1 MKNSRRARI
10 ASLILVL
17 VLSASVP
24 ARIVG
29 ADETPDPAIGYWTDT
44 NVVVTDADAQKIRRF
59 PDFERFSLNGPVI
72 AGERKGKRNF
82 QRRIVAYDIASGERR
97 FRIPDAR
104 NPVATAGG
112 KRIAFLPTSARDDL
126 ALSVWMRMGT
136 GRIRKLAQFS
146 AGPGFPGIRH
156 GMRGGAAPLDIAF
169 DRRGRTMALVGG
181 LETLRSFDVWLVDVK
196 TKKVTRMTRG
206 NHSHSPSLS
215 PDGGHLAVRV
225 ESAEACPDDVFGEI
239 LIGKIRVIST
249 ATRERKTL
257 TSFDC
262 DLFYDTPRWIDNQ
275 SLLAVRV
282 TKDDTESFGYDLDI
296 VRIDVASGAITEV
309 VTKDNPCC
317 ITTSPRLGKVAY
329 EFTDRPGFTVY
340 DLESETVV
348 DFPEGHYVPHLAGEN
363 RF

>member
-1 MKNSRRARI
+1 MKISKRPWI
-10 ASLILVL
+10 ASSILVL

-29 ADETPDPAIGYWTDT
+29 ADEIAKPAIGYWTDT
-44 NVVVTDADAQKIRRF
+44 NVVVADADGREIRRF
-59 PDFERFSLNGPVI
+59 PDFEHFSFNGPVL

-82 QRRIVAYDIASGERR
+82 QRRIVAYDIASGERL

-104 NPVATAGG
+104 LPVVTAGG
-112 KRIAFLPTSARDDL
+112 KRIAFLSTNARDDSTV
-126 ALSVWMRMGT
+126 SVWMRMGT
-136 GRIRKLAQFS
+136 GRIRKLAKFS

-156 GMRGGAAPLDIAF
+156 GMRGGALPLDIAF
-169 DRRGRTMALVGG
+169 LVGG
-181 LETLRSFDVWLVDVK
+181 FETLRSFDVWLVNVK
-196 TKKVTRMTRG
+196 TKRVTRMTKG

-239 LIGKIRVIST
+239 LIGKIRVISS

-262 DLFYDTPRWIDNQ
+262 DLFYDSPRWIDNQ
-275 SLLAVRV
+275 TLLAVRV
-282 TKDDTESFGYDLDI
+282 TKDDTETYGYDFDI
-296 VRIDVASGAITEV
+296 VRIDVATGAINEV
-309 VTKDNPCC
+309 VTKGNPLA
-317 ITTSPRLGKVAY
+317 ITTSPGLGKVAY
-329 EFTDRPGFTVY
+329 EFTDRPGFSVY
-340 DLESETVV
+340 DLESEAVV

>member
-1 MKNSRRARI
+1 MKNSRRAWI

-17 VLSASVP
+17 VMSASVP

-29 ADETPDPAIGYWTDT
+29 AGEVPDPAIGYWIDT

-59 PDFERFSLNGPVI
+59 PDFEHFSFNGPVL
-72 AGERKGKRNF
+72 AGERKGKGTF

-104 NPVATAGG
+104 NPVVTAGG
-112 KRIAFLPTSARDDL
+112 KRIAFLPTRARDDL

-136 GRIRKLAQFS
+136 GRVRKLAQFS
-146 AGPGFPGIRH
+146 AAPGFPGIRH
-156 GMRGGAAPLDIAF
+156 GMRGGAVPLDIAF
-169 DRRGRTMALVGG
+169 DKRGRTMAMAGG
-181 LETLRSFDVWLVDVK
+181 LETIRAFDVWLVDVR

-215 PDGGHLAVRV
+215 PDGGRLVVRV
-225 ESAEACPDDVFGEI
+225 ESDEACPDDVFGEI
-239 LIGKIRVIST
+239 LIGKVRVIST
-249 ATRERKTL
+249 ATGERKTL

-262 DLFYDTPRWIDNQ
+262 DLFYDTPRWIDNR
-275 SLLAVRV
+275 SLLAVRA
-282 TKDDTESFGYDLDI
+282 TKDDTETFGYDLDI
-296 VRIDVASGAITEV
+296 VRIDAASGAITEV
-309 VTKDNPCC
+309 VTDGSPCC
-317 ITTSPRLGKVAY
+317 LTTSPSLGKVAY
-329 EFTDRPGFTVY
+329 EFTDRPGFSVL
-340 DLESETVV
+340 DLESGSIL

>member
-1 MKNSRRARI
+1 MKNSRRALI

-17 VLSASVP
+17 MSVSAQLQT
-24 ARIVG
+24 VG
-29 ADETPDPAIGYWTDT
+29 ADEIPDPAIGFWTDT

-59 PDFERFSLNGPVI
+59 PDFEHFSLNGPVI

-82 QRRIVAYDIASGERR
+82 QRRIVAYDITSGERL

-104 NPVATAGG
+104 LPVVTAGG
-112 KRIAFLPTSARDDL
+112 TRIAFLPTLARDDGP
-126 ALSVWMRMGT
+126 LSVWMRMAT
-136 GRIRKLAQFS
+136 GRIRKLALFS

-156 GMRGGAAPLDIAF
+156 GMRGGALPLDIAF
-169 DRRGRTMALVGG
+169 DKRGRTMALVGG
-181 LETLRSFDVWLVDVK
+181 LETIRSFDVWLVDVK
-196 TKKVTRMTRG
+196 TKKVTRMTKG

-215 PDGGHLAVRV
+215 PDGGSLAVRV
-225 ESAEACPDDVFGEI
+225 ESAEACPDDVYGEI

-262 DLFYDTPRWIDNQ
+262 DLFYDTPRWIDNHT
-275 SLLAVRV
+275 LLAVRA
-282 TKDDTESFGYDLDI
+282 TKDDTETFGYDLDI
-296 VRIDVASGAITEV
+296 VRIDVATGAITEV
-309 VTKDNPCC
+309 VTKGNPFG

-329 EFTDRPGFTVY
+329 GYTDRPGFSVL
-340 DLESETVV
+340 DLESDSIL